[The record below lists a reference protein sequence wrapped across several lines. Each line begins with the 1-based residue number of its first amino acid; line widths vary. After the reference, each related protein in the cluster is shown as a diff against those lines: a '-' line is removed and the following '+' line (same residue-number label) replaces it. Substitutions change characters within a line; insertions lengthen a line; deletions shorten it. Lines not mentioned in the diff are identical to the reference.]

1 MNKNQNRKEQLFSF
15 IKFLIGWPI
24 SAVAIFFI
32 GKIILSQFNLVKP
45 YIKIPELFPF
55 IAGVVCFI
63 LFYFGRAFVFKKL
76 LEEKGH
82 SIEFKEVSFLGKAFS
97 FSKKGVD
104 NKTIISLIFQEIGL
118 FIMASFLLSLF
129 SIQFILPY
137 VFSIYTYS
145 IFVIP
150 LITFSTLFTALIFTF
165 NKDSFNKS
173 KLKFLKNFLP
183 NFSPYTNF
191 VFLFITVVSLFFFGL
206 GTFLTIASV
215 VYLPTSFILP
225 LIGFFVLSLL
235 IGYLSFIT
243 PMGLGV
249 REAAISVG
257 LSQMLTL
264 QLAGFAAIFAR
275 IVLILSEIIFILLA
289 TFWRNIKDSKLLKLE
304 NYIKDHSHE
313 IILLLMIAIYIIYFI
328 AASFLRFDNFF
339 TGRFD
344 LGNMD
349 QAVWNTIHGRIF
361 KITDPNGT
369 EIISRLAFHADFL
382 LILISPLYL
391 IWSHPKMLLLLQS
404 VVLGFGALFVYIR
417 I

>member
-1 MNKNQNRKEQLFSF
+1 MNREGKSF
-15 IKFLIGWPI
+15 FLSVATFLIGWPI
-24 SAVAIFFI
+24 SAIAIFFI
-32 GKIILSQFNLVKP
+32 GKIILSQFNLVSP
-45 YIKIPELFPF
+45 YIKVPSILPLTG
-55 IAGVVCFI
+55 GVGCFI

-82 SIEFKEVSFLGKAFS
+82 NLEFKEVSYLWGLSELKRFVPGNIWSFLGKAFS

-118 FIMASFLLSLF
+118 FIMASLLLSLF

-137 VFSIYTYS
+137 IFSIYTYS

-235 IGYLSFIT
+235 IGYL
-243 PMGLGV
+243 
-249 REAAISVG
+249 
-257 LSQMLTL
+257 
-264 QLAGFAAIFAR
+264 
-275 IVLILSEIIFILLA
+275 
-289 TFWRNIKDSKLLKLE
+289 
-304 NYIKDHSHE
+304 
-313 IILLLMIAIYIIYFI
+313 
-328 AASFLRFDNFF
+328 
-339 TGRFD
+339 
-344 LGNMD
+344 
-349 QAVWNTIHGRIF
+349 
-361 KITDPNGT
+361 
-369 EIISRLAFHADFL
+369 
-382 LILISPLYL
+382 
-391 IWSHPKMLLLLQS
+391 
-404 VVLGFGALFVYIR
+404 
-417 I
+417 